1 MQVVDDEQAEKP
13 KSNLL
18 EYEVGSEGNMLILL
32 SKLVKMETH
41 YLKSVNNFVLCKGP
55 DDCMYCAA
63 NYEIT
68 TEYNY
73 WVDLN
78 GTRGYLNIKPGVFFE
93 IQKIAKAQKKEARQM
108 SWTVIKTG
116 SGLATEYTVSKDDN
130 LAPEDFDKIQADL
143 PDTTAR
149 LTDILEK
156 HEERL
161 NENYTTYLKDIRGQQ
176 APKRAVT
183 KEEKQEEEAPAADDE
198 PDPAPEGEEDEP
210 EVSPDDIPF

>member
-1 MQVVDDEQAEKP
+1 MQVVDNEQTEKP

-32 SKLVKMETH
+32 SKLIKIEAH
-41 YLKSVNNFVLCKGP
+41 YLKSVNKFVICKGA
-55 DDCMYCAA
+55 DECMYCAA

-116 SGLATEYTVSKDDN
+116 AGLATEYTVSKDDN
-130 LAPEDFDKIQADL
+130 LASEDYEKIQNDL
-143 PDTTAR
+143 SDTTAR
-149 LTDILEK
+149 LTELLEK

-161 NENYTTYLKDIRGQQ
+161 NENYTTYLKDIRGQS
-176 APKRAVT
+176 ATKRTVRDD
-183 KEEKQEEEAPAADDE
+183 KQEEEDSVSDDE
-198 PDPAPEGEEDEP
+198 PDPEKETDDSETVDP
-210 EVSPDDIPF
+210 SDIPF